1 MKCSLALFLL
11 ATCWFN
17 QSLTAVE
24 HAKLL
29 TDLET
34 LSAQDL
40 LAKAISFTEH
50 QPNLHGFK
58 QQLTTKN
65 SPNESRE
72 FFQKQIGSD
81 SFIRKNSLLSKSS
94 PTSTCYDL
102 ADGRYYEFGS
112 MFVKLNCEEWADC
125 QKRLAA
131 QIGSQAY
138 EKYELKTNISVGT
151 NLCLVVIRYFG
162 PELSKGLLSF
172 FKKESGHDLPIK
184 NMIASEEFY
193 IRKSDLLVLG
203 YLGRNSQGDLRTDEL
218 YESVSTTEP
227 IPITVMYPS
236 KKTIEAVVCN
246 SSHEYSCNLNKA
258 LLKGTPEEQLLDAK
272 GEWKSK

>member
-1 MKCSLALFLL
+1 MKYSLALFLL

-17 QSLTAVE
+17 QSLAAVE
-24 HAKLL
+24 NAKLL

-58 QQLTTKN
+58 QQLTIKN
-65 SPNESRE
+65 SPNESKE

-81 SFIRKNSLLSKSS
+81 IFIRKHSLLSKFS
-94 PTSTCYDL
+94 PTSNCYDL

-112 MFVKLNCEEWADC
+112 MFVKLNCEELSDY

-151 NLCLVVIRYFG
+151 NLCLVVIRYLG
-162 PELSKGLLSF
+162 PELSKGLLGF
-172 FKKESGHDLPIK
+172 LKKESAHDLPQK
-184 NMIASEEFY
+184 NTTTSEEFY
-193 IRKSDLLVLG
+193 IRKNDLIVLG
-203 YLGRNSQGDLRTDEL
+203 YLGRNSQGDLLVDEL
-218 YESVSTTEP
+218 YESVNTTEP
-227 IPITVMYPS
+227 IPIAVMYPQKNTS
-236 KKTIEAVVCN
+236 DAVVCN
-246 SSHEYSCNLNKA
+246 SRHEYDCNLNKA
-258 LLKGTPEEQLLDAK
+258 LLKGTPEQQLLDAK